1 MRSWFIDIAGLG
13 VSYGHGAA
21 LYLYCID
28 TANYYN
34 FFFCMFANVL
44 ALETRRSSRMLS
56 AQRPISDASCLMS
69 LCFQSCSLFRGI
81 DENS

>member
-34 FFFCMFANVL
+34 FFLCMFANVL
-44 ALETRRSSRMLS
+44 ALDQAELSHVTYQRKDRSQTHRV
-56 AQRPISDASCLMS
+56 SCLCISS
-69 LCFQSCSLFRGI
+69 LAHFFVG
-81 DENS
+81 

>member
-34 FFFCMFANVL
+34 SFFCMFANVL
-44 ALETRRSSRMLS
+44 ALACYQRQDRSQTRRV
-56 AQRPISDASCLMS
+56 SCLCVSS
-69 LCFQSCSLFRGI
+69 LVHFFVG
-81 DENS
+81 